1 VRKKRRKSKVS
12 LRKQTEK
19 IRAILKFPKWLGSMR
34 FRSEDEENFSLD
46 LTPLV
51 DVVFL
56 LLIFFMVSTVFVDF
70 KRQMDIS
77 LPSSK
82 SSLPSKT
89 EEPVKV
95 ELTVDK
101 NIFLNGE
108 KVTLEE
114 FELALS
120 KISLSKNNAAVIR
133 ADKNLPY
140 GNVIKIMGM
149 LQSAKILDI
158 GVAVK

>member
-1 VRKKRRKSKVS
+1 
-12 LRKQTEK
+12 
-19 IRAILKFPKWLGSMR
+19 MR
-34 FRSEDEENFSLD
+34 FRPENEENFSVD
-46 LTPLV
+46 LTPLI

-70 KRQMDIS
+70 KKQMDIS

-82 SSLPSKT
+82 TSILSEVLK
-89 EEPVKV
+89 PVTV

-101 NIFLNGE
+101 QIFLNGE
-108 KVTLEE
+108 KIHISK
-114 FELALS
+114 FESALS
-120 KISLSKNNAAVIR
+120 KITKSETKEAIIR

-140 GNVIKIMGM
+140 GDVIKIMGM
-149 LQSAKILDI
+149 LQNAQILNI

>member
-1 VRKKRRKSKVS
+1 
-12 LRKQTEK
+12 
-19 IRAILKFPKWLGSMR
+19 MR
-34 FRSEDEENFSLD
+34 FRSENDENFSFD

-82 SSLPSKT
+82 SSVPSKIK
-89 EEPVKV
+89 EPVKV

-101 NIFLNGE
+101 QVFLNG
-108 KVTLEE
+108 KKITLEE
-114 FELALS
+114 FESALS
-120 KISLSKNNAAVIR
+120 KISLSKTSSAVIR

-140 GNVIKIMGM
+140 GNVIKVMGI
-149 LQSAKILDI
+149 LQNAKILDI

>member
-1 VRKKRRKSKVS
+1 
-12 LRKQTEK
+12 
-19 IRAILKFPKWLGSMR
+19 MR
-34 FRSEDEENFSLD
+34 FRSENDENFSFD

-56 LLIFFMVSTVFVDF
+56 LLIFFMVSTAFVDF

-82 SSLPSKT
+82 SSVPSEVK
-89 EEPVKV
+89 EPVKV

-101 NIFLNGE
+101 QIFLNGE

-114 FELALS
+114 FESALS
-120 KISLSKNNAAVIR
+120 KISVSKNNAAVIR

-140 GNVIKIMGM
+140 GNVIKIMGI

>member
-1 VRKKRRKSKVS
+1 
-12 LRKQTEK
+12 
-19 IRAILKFPKWLGSMR
+19 MR
-34 FRSEDEENFSLD
+34 FRTEDEENFSVD
-46 LTPLV
+46 LTPLI

-70 KRQMDIS
+70 KKQMDIS

-82 SSLPSKT
+82 SSILSEILK
-89 EEPVKV
+89 PVTV

-101 NIFLNGE
+101 KIFLNGE
-108 KVTLEE
+108 KIHISK
-114 FELALS
+114 FESALS
-120 KISLSKNNAAVIR
+120 KIDKSETREAIIR

-140 GNVIKIMGM
+140 GDVIKVMGM
-149 LQSAKILDI
+149 LQNAQILNI

>member
-1 VRKKRRKSKVS
+1 
-12 LRKQTEK
+12 
-19 IRAILKFPKWLGSMR
+19 MR
-34 FRSEDEENFSLD
+34 FRSETEENFSLD

-56 LLIFFMVSTVFVDF
+56 LLIFFMVSTVFIDF

-82 SSLPSKT
+82 SSAPS
-89 EEPVKV
+89 EVLEPVKV
-95 ELTVDK
+95 ELTVDRQ
-101 NIFLNGE
+101 IFLNGE
-108 KVTLEE
+108 KISLEE
-114 FELALS
+114 FESALS
-120 KISLSKNNAAVIR
+120 RISPSKKKSAIIR

-149 LQSAKILDI
+149 LQSAQILDI

>member
-1 VRKKRRKSKVS
+1 
-12 LRKQTEK
+12 
-19 IRAILKFPKWLGSMR
+19 MR
-34 FRSEDEENFSLD
+34 FRSKNEENFSFD

-82 SSLPSKT
+82 SSVPSEVK
-89 EEPVKV
+89 EPVKV

-101 NIFLNGE
+101 QIFLNGK

-114 FELALS
+114 FESALL
-120 KISLSKNNAAVIR
+120 KIPVSKNNAAVIR

-140 GNVIKIMGM
+140 GNVIKIMGI

>member
-1 VRKKRRKSKVS
+1 
-12 LRKQTEK
+12 
-19 IRAILKFPKWLGSMR
+19 MR
-34 FRSEDEENFSLD
+34 FRSENEENFSFD

-82 SSLPSKT
+82 SSVLS
-89 EEPVKV
+89 EVREPVKV

-101 NIFLNGE
+101 QIFLNGE

-114 FELALS
+114 FESALL
-120 KISLSKNNAAVIR
+120 KISVSKNNAAVIR

-140 GNVIKIMGM
+140 GNVIKIMGI

>member
-1 VRKKRRKSKVS
+1 
-12 LRKQTEK
+12 
-19 IRAILKFPKWLGSMR
+19 MR
-34 FRSEDEENFSLD
+34 FRGENEENFSFD

-82 SSLPSKT
+82 SSVPSKIK
-89 EEPVKV
+89 EPVKV

-101 NIFLNGE
+101 QVFLNG
-108 KVTLEE
+108 KKITLEE
-114 FELALS
+114 FESALS
-120 KISLSKNNAAVIR
+120 KISLSKTSSAVIR

-140 GNVIKIMGM
+140 GNVIKVMGI
-149 LQSAKILDI
+149 LQNAKILDI

>member
-1 VRKKRRKSKVS
+1 
-12 LRKQTEK
+12 
-19 IRAILKFPKWLGSMR
+19 MR
-34 FRSEDEENFSLD
+34 FRSENEENFSFD

-56 LLIFFMVSTVFVDF
+56 LLIFFMVSTVFIDF

-82 SSLPSKT
+82 SSAPS
-89 EEPVKV
+89 EVLGPVMV
-95 ELTVDK
+95 ELTIDRQV
-101 NIFLNGE
+101 FLNGE
-108 KVTLEE
+108 KINLKE
-114 FELALS
+114 FESALS
-120 KISLSKNNAAVIR
+120 RISPSKKKSAIIR

-140 GNVIKIMGM
+140 GNVIKIMGI

>member
-1 VRKKRRKSKVS
+1 
-12 LRKQTEK
+12 
-19 IRAILKFPKWLGSMR
+19 MR
-34 FRSEDEENFSLD
+34 FRAKNEEDFSVD
-46 LTPLV
+46 LTPLI

-70 KRQMDIS
+70 KKQMDIS

-82 SSLPSKT
+82 SSILSEILK
-89 EEPVKV
+89 PVTV

-101 NIFLNGE
+101 KIFLNGE
-108 KVTLEE
+108 KIHISK
-114 FELALS
+114 FESALS
-120 KISLSKNNAAVIR
+120 KIDKSETREAIIR

-140 GNVIKIMGM
+140 GDVIKIMGM
-149 LQSAKILDI
+149 LQNAQILNI

>member
-1 VRKKRRKSKVS
+1 
-12 LRKQTEK
+12 
-19 IRAILKFPKWLGSMR
+19 MR
-34 FRSEDEENFSLD
+34 FRAENEEDFSVD
-46 LTPLV
+46 LTPLI

-70 KRQMDIS
+70 KKQMDIS

-82 SSLPSKT
+82 SSILSEVLK
-89 EEPVKV
+89 PVTV

-101 NIFLNGE
+101 QIFLNG
-108 KVTLEE
+108 KKIHVSK
-114 FELALS
+114 FESALS
-120 KISLSKNNAAVIR
+120 KIAKNETKEAIIR

-140 GNVIKIMGM
+140 GDVIKIMGM
-149 LQSAKILDI
+149 LQNAQILNI

>member
-1 VRKKRRKSKVS
+1 
-12 LRKQTEK
+12 
-19 IRAILKFPKWLGSMR
+19 MR
-34 FRSEDEENFSLD
+34 FRAENEEDFSVD
-46 LTPLV
+46 LTPLI

-70 KRQMDIS
+70 KKQMDIS

-82 SSLPSKT
+82 ASILSEVLK
-89 EEPVKV
+89 PVTV

-101 NIFLNGE
+101 QIFLNGE
-108 KVTLEE
+108 KIRVSK
-114 FELALS
+114 FESALS
-120 KISLSKNNAAVIR
+120 KIAKSETKEALIR

-140 GNVIKIMGM
+140 GDVIKIMGM
-149 LQSAKILDI
+149 LQNAQILNI

>member
-1 VRKKRRKSKVS
+1 
-12 LRKQTEK
+12 
-19 IRAILKFPKWLGSMR
+19 MR
-34 FRSEDEENFSLD
+34 FRSESEENFSLD

-70 KRQMDIS
+70 KRQVDIS

-82 SSLPSKT
+82 SSVPS
-89 EEPVKV
+89 EVLEPVKV
-95 ELTVDK
+95 ELTVDRQ
-101 NIFLNGE
+101 IFLNGE
-108 KVTLEE
+108 KINLEE
-114 FELALS
+114 FESALS
-120 KISLSKNNAAVIR
+120 KIPAIKKKSAIIR

-149 LQSAKILDI
+149 LQSARILDI

>member
-1 VRKKRRKSKVS
+1 
-12 LRKQTEK
+12 
-19 IRAILKFPKWLGSMR
+19 MR
-34 FRSEDEENFSLD
+34 FRSENEENFSFD

-82 SSLPSKT
+82 SSVASEVK
-89 EEPVKV
+89 EPIKV

-101 NIFLNGE
+101 QIFLNGE

-114 FELALS
+114 FESALL
-120 KISLSKNNAAVIR
+120 KISVSKNNAAVIR

-140 GNVIKIMGM
+140 GNVIKIMGI

>member
-1 VRKKRRKSKVS
+1 
-12 LRKQTEK
+12 
-19 IRAILKFPKWLGSMR
+19 MR
-34 FRSEDEENFSLD
+34 FRAENEEDFSVD
-46 LTPLV
+46 LTPLI

-70 KRQMDIS
+70 KKQMDIS

-82 SSLPSKT
+82 TSILSEVLK
-89 EEPVKV
+89 PVTV

-101 NIFLNGE
+101 EVFLNGE
-108 KVTLEE
+108 KIHISK
-114 FELALS
+114 FESALS
-120 KISLSKNNAAVIR
+120 KIDKSETREAIIR

-140 GNVIKIMGM
+140 GDVIKIMGM
-149 LQSAKILDI
+149 LQNAKILNI

>member
-1 VRKKRRKSKVS
+1 
-12 LRKQTEK
+12 
-19 IRAILKFPKWLGSMR
+19 MR
-34 FRSEDEENFSLD
+34 SRDENEENFSFD

-82 SSLPSKT
+82 SSVPSEVK
-89 EEPVKV
+89 EPVKV

-101 NIFLNGE
+101 QIFLNGK

-114 FELALS
+114 FESALS
-120 KISLSKNNAAVIR
+120 KIAVSKNNAAVIR

-140 GNVIKIMGM
+140 GNVIKIMGI